1 MEKLNNDL
9 PEQIRVFSIK
19 RVTKGF
25 NSKDKCDARTYTYT
39 LPTVALANY
48 DENVQMETYRVNDE
62 KLIQLQD
69 ILKMYEGTKSFH
81 NFTSRKEYLDP
92 SSKRYIISFDC
103 GRPFVP
109 KITLDSDLS
118 FTNTIEFIVLKVKG
132 QSFML
137 HQIRKMVGLALAVMR
152 NLTTIET
159 IRRSFTELRLDLPMA
174 PGLGLVLD
182 QVHYDR
188 YNQRYGADGMHDALT
203 WDAEE
208 EIIQKFIDEYIFP
221 NIVNEERLEKPMVS
235 WLETLPMHSYDVRAV
250 DKPIMENGVSHS
262 NEDEQSSSDDDGKM
276 IGKFVE
282 TTSEDNHSQDDIE
295 KSKSLSQNL

>member
-1 MEKLNNDL
+1 MD
-9 PEQIRVFSIK
+9 SY
-19 RVTKGF
+19 RVT
-25 NSKDKCDARTYTYT
+25 
-39 LPTVALANY
+39 
-48 DENVQMETYRVNDE
+48 DE
-62 KLIQLQD
+62 KLMKLKD

-92 SSKRYIISFDC
+92 SSKRYIISFEC

-109 KITLDSDLS
+109 KLDFDTDVLS
-118 FTNTIEFIVLKVKG
+118 TNTIEFIVLKIKG

-137 HQIRKMVGLALAVMR
+137 HQIRKMVGLTLAIMR
-152 NLTTIET
+152 SLTTTET

-208 EIIQKFIDEYIFP
+208 TVIQKFVDEYIFP
-221 NIVNEERLEKPMVS
+221 NIVKEEYREKSMVS
-235 WLETLPMHSYDVRAV
+235 WLETLPMHSYDVRTA
-250 DKPIMENGVSHS
+250 DKPVIEKCLS
-262 NEDEQSSSDDDGKM
+262 NS
-276 IGKFVE
+276 
-282 TTSEDNHSQDDIE
+282 NDIE
-295 KSKSLSQNL
+295 EKSPGKSETNGEIQLKEDSKKSKS